1 MADLYVAEQ
10 AKNAKRKTQNVE
22 EPKEEPSVHR
32 LPGHT
37 HNPLAAYCYKP
48 DGVFFETQEQQEE
61 VVLLL
66 RQHPITNIP
75 WILVAI
81 VLFLAPNILGQFPLI
96 SFLPERFQTASILL
110 WYLVVTAY
118 VFEKALAWFFN
129 VYILTDERIIDV
141 DFYDLIYRAVS
152 DAKTS
157 KVQDVTYKVG
167 GVVGTIFNFGDVFIQ
182 TAGTLPNF
190 DFLKVPN
197 PEEVARILQELQ
209 TEEEV
214 ETLEGRVR

>member
-1 MADLYVAEQ
+1 MPEIYVSKENE
-10 AKNAKRKTQNVE
+10 KLKTH
-22 EPKEEPSVHR
+22 K

-48 DGVFFETQEQQEE
+48 DGVFFETQEQQEK
-61 VVLLL
+61 VILLL

-81 VLFLAPNILGQFPLI
+81 ILFLAPNILGQFPLI
-96 SFLPERFQTASILL
+96 SFLPERFQTAAILL

-118 VFEKALAWFFN
+118 VLEKALAWFFN

-167 GVVGTIFNFGDVFIQ
+167 GVIGTIFNFGDVFIQ

-214 ETLEGRVR
+214 EALEGRVR

>member
-1 MADLYVAEQ
+1 MADVYIAQNEKL
-10 AKNAKRKTQNVE
+10 KTKSE
-22 EPKEEPSVHR
+22 KPKGSVHSA
-32 LPGHT
+32 PGHT

-48 DGVFFETQEQQEE
+48 DGVFFETQEQQEK

-75 WILVAI
+75 WILIAI
-81 VLFLAPNILGQFPLI
+81 ALFLAPNFLGQFPLI
-96 SFLPERFQTASILL
+96 SFLPERFQTAAILL
-110 WYLVVTAY
+110 WYLIVLAY

-167 GVVGTIFNFGDVFIQ
+167 GVIGTLFNFGDVFIQ

-214 ETLEGRVR
+214 EALEGRVR